1 MKNKIFSVVAVT
13 FLLATLA
20 ACSGGDANSSDVTTE
35 TVTEAASE
43 GQSETE
49 EVTTIPNQDIDENQG
64 DWM

>member
-1 MKNKIFSVVAVT
+1 MKNKIFSFVAVI
-13 FLLATLA
+13 FLLVAFVS
-20 ACSGGDANSSDVTTE
+20 CSGGDANSSDVTTE